1 MSENIIQV
9 KILDERIGKHEKLP
23 MPQAATPGSAAMDLR
38 ACLDED
44 SITLQPGE
52 ARLIGTGLS
61 LYIGD
66 PSLVGLILPRSGL
79 GHKKGIVLGNLV
91 GVIDA
96 DYQGEL
102 KISLWN
108 RSDEPYTVELGDRV
122 AQYAVVPV
130 IQPTLQI
137 VDDFTEV
144 SDRGEGGFGS
154 TGKQ

>member
-1 MSENIIQV
+1 MNNIQV
-9 KILDERIGKHEKLP
+9 KILDSRIGKDKRFPLP
-23 MPQAATPGSAAMDLR
+23 ERATEGSAAIDLR
-38 ACLDED
+38 ACIDGD

-52 ARLIGTGLS
+52 SKLIGTGMA

-66 PSLVGLILPRSGL
+66 PNYVGLILPRSGL

-108 RSDEPYTVELGDRV
+108 RSNEAYTIEAGERV
-122 AQYAVVPV
+122 AQYAIVPV
-130 IQPTLQI
+130 VRPGFD
-137 VDDFTEV
+137 VVEEFTQV
-144 SDRGEGGFGS
+144 SGRGEGGFGS
-154 TGKQ
+154 TGKS